1 MESDEETDEERK
13 LKHIEVIQPPKEV
26 FVGKGNNDALIRKY
40 FSTKP
45 EYIVLDASRAF
56 SPKFYF
62 KWVQTVSEI
71 DFFSFKERQ

>member
-1 MESDEETDEERK
+1 M
-13 LKHIEVIQPPKEV
+13 

-40 FSTKP
+40 FSSKP
-45 EYIVLDASRAF
+45 EFIVLDASRAF

-71 DFFSFKERQ
+71 DFFLFKEGQ